1 MPLRSGGG
9 ALPLSAPRA
18 AAGGLRGGGGR
29 GAALLYRTCLSRP
42 YTTGRALGLRLALL
56 IVVFYCA
63 VAWILLKKK
72 TAIGNWQL
80 GSIRL
85 ISSVLG
91 ASEIVRRGLGGWV
104 SIFTVTFEYVPCT
117 SFFRARMDWGNFLGE
132 QQFYLLQ
139 SFAHTFLVGGCV
151 LRQFRGTFSV
161 SGCVY
166 VYDEFVLPELCP

>member
-1 MPLRSGGG
+1 M
-9 ALPLSAPRA
+9 
-18 AAGGLRGGGGR
+18 
-29 GAALLYRTCLSRP
+29 
-42 YTTGRALGLRLALL
+42 
-56 IVVFYCA
+56 
-63 VAWILLKKK
+63 
-72 TAIGNWQL
+72 
-80 GSIRL
+80 
-85 ISSVLG
+85 
-91 ASEIVRRGLGGWV
+91 